1 MKSFLQN
8 IIGRSANFSSAEY
21 WDKRYSSAGNSGA
34 GSYGRLAE
42 FKASVLNAYVADHG
56 IARVLEL
63 GCGDGNQLSLANYE
77 NYVGLDISPTA
88 VQICTD
94 RFESNTHY
102 RFDIISSVDLRALER
117 AFDPQ
122 LVMSIDVL
130 FHLVEDEIFHDYM
143 TNLFQFERATV
154 AIYSSNGNFNVSAP
168 HIRNHKFTD
177 WIAANAPEWELLE
190 KVDNPYPWSEAA
202 PDATSFCDFYF
213 FRKGTT

>member
-1 MKSFLQN
+1 MKNFLRN
-8 IIGRSANFSSAEY
+8 VFGRPSKFSSAEY

-88 VQICTD
+88 VEICTD
-94 RFESNTHY
+94 RFRSNKHY
-102 RFDIISSVDLRALER
+102 RFDVISRVDLQNLER
-117 AFDPQ
+117 KFDPQ

-130 FHLVEDEIFHDYM
+130 FHLVEGEVFHDYM
-143 TNLFQFERATV
+143 TKLFQFERATV

-168 HIRNHKFTD
+168 HIRNHTFTD

-190 KVDNPYPWSEAA
+190 KVDNPYPWSEEA

>member
-1 MKSFLQN
+1 MKSFLRN
-8 IIGRSANFSSAEY
+8 ILGRSGKFSSAKY

-88 VQICTD
+88 VEICTD
-94 RFESNTHY
+94 RFKSNKHW
-102 RFDIISSVDLRALER
+102 RFDVISSVDLRALER
-117 AFDPQ
+117 TFDPQ
-122 LVMSIDVL
+122 FVMSIDVL

-143 TNLFQFERATV
+143 TNLFQFGSATI

-168 HIRNHKFTD
+168 HIRNHTFTD

-190 KVDNPYPWSEAA
+190 KVDNPYPWSEEA